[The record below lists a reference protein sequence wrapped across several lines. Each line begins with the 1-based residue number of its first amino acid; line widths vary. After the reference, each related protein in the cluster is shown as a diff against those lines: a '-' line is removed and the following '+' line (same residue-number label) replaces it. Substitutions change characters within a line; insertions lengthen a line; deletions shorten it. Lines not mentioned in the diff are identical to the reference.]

1 MKINTLKY
9 LITLS
14 ESKSINEA
22 SQKLFITQPCLTK
35 ALNAMEEELG
45 FVLFVRKKTG
55 IALTEDGKRILQD
68 AKKIVEIYD
77 SWLNIHNTP
86 ELPSIKIY
94 GYVSFSD
101 FIVPVA
107 IYQIKG
113 LFPDLEINFRSVPNP
128 EQYISSDISEPN
140 LIIDVCDNKMLANY
154 TNIQGTPP
162 IKLMDGEYMC
172 LVNKASPLAKMKSI
186 TLDALKDMNLMIPV
200 SAGDVRSEG
209 AFLESVMTNIIN
221 YVGKKHVIEVDTLQN
236 VIDSVAMHNNA
247 YAVSYYP
254 ALERYQKNHDNQ
266 LVAIPFKDQKTKG
279 SLCLFYSDKAAA
291 AHPVLNT
298 VIDTLL
304 QQADNFLEEHNINI

>member
-55 IALTEDGKRILQD
+55 ISLTEDGKRILPD

-77 SWLNIHNTP
+77 SWLNTHSAP
-86 ELPSIKIY
+86 DLPNIKIY

-101 FIVPVA
+101 FIVPAA

-113 LFPDLEINFRSVPNP
+113 QFPDLEINFRSVPNP
-128 EQYISSDISEPN
+128 ENFINSDVSEPN

-172 LVNKASPLAKMKSI
+172 LVNKDSPLANMENI

-200 SAGDVRSEG
+200 SAGDVKSEG
-209 AFLESVMTNIIN
+209 AFLESIMTNIIN

-236 VIDSVAMHNNA
+236 VIDSVAIHNNA

-254 ALERYQKNHDNQ
+254 ALERYQKNHDNR

-279 SLCLFYSDKAAA
+279 SLCLFYSDKAAS
-291 AHPVLNT
+291 AHPILNT
-298 VIDTLL
+298 VIDIIL
-304 QQADNFLEEHNINI
+304 QQADSFLEEHNIKI